1 MSKRPSASLGRRLL
15 PAVAMTTAASGLVAV
30 LDRPS
35 SGTAEEVG
43 VDAVVA
49 LPDRG
54 AVPVTTEPPVV
65 SSTLPAVVEQA
76 SPASIPLA
84 IASVPEPVATTQAPV
99 ATGAPVSVETAPAV
113 ASTACDGQVLDGPKV
128 STIWGPVQVE
138 AVVSASGQICDVVV
152 LRSPDSRRK
161 SKEINRN
168 ALPILHSQVIKAQST
183 SIKGVSGAT
192 VTTDAYVR
200 SLQAILDGVPVG

>member
-1 MSKRPSASLGRRLL
+1 MNKRSSASLGRRLL
-15 PAVAMTTAASGLVAV
+15 PAVVMTTAASGLVAL
-30 LDRPS
+30 LDQPS
-35 SGTAEEVG
+35 SGTAEDVA
-43 VDAVVA
+43 VDEVA
-49 LPDRG
+49 LPDQS
-54 AVPVTTEPPVV
+54 AVPVATEPPVV
-65 SSTLPAVVEQA
+65 SSMLPAVVEQT

-84 IASVPEPVATTQAPV
+84 TASVPEPV

-183 SIKGVSGAT
+183 LIKGVSGAT

-200 SLQAILDGVPVG
+200 SLQAILDGVVTEG